1 MDAPCSGTGTLGRN
15 PEIKWRLT
23 PADLADLPRRQ
34 SALLANARAA
44 LAPGGLL
51 VYSTCS
57 LEPEENEAI
66 VAGVAR
72 SSKPCAAFRA
82 ATPGTDFFAAVI
94 KSESP
99 QMVEIVPSIL
109 SADFAR
115 LAEEIARV
123 ERGGARMLH
132 LDVMDGHFVPN
143 LTIGPP
149 VVESIRKATRAHL
162 DVHLMIENPERY
174 AADFVKAGANSV
186 SVHYE
191 ACLHLDGTLEMIRKE
206 GAMAGVVLNPA
217 TPVAVLEDVL
227 EVADYVLLMSV
238 NPGFGGQK
246 LIPYVLEKVR
256 KLAGMR
262 REKKLALP
270 IEIDG
275 GVHRENLAEVVRA
288 GCDWIVTGSA
298 IFHSPDP
305 EATVR
310 EMREIAAASNR
321 RAGLSS

>member
-1 MDAPCSGTGTLGRN
+1 M
-15 PEIKWRLT
+15 I
-23 PADLADLPRRQ
+23 
-34 SALLANARAA
+34 
-44 LAPGGLL
+44 
-51 VYSTCS
+51 
-57 LEPEENEAI
+57 
-66 VAGVAR
+66 
-72 SSKPCAAFRA
+72 
-82 ATPGTDFFAAVI
+82 
-94 KSESP
+94 
-99 QMVEIVPSIL
+99 EIVPSIL

-115 LAEEIARV
+115 LAEEMARV
-123 ERGGARMLH
+123 ERGGANLLH

-149 VVESIRKATRAHL
+149 VVESVRKATRLHL

-174 AADFVKAGANSV
+174 AVEFVKAGANSV

-191 ACLHLDGTLEMIRKE
+191 ACRHLDGVLEMIRRE

-217 TPVAVLEDVL
+217 TPVAVLEDIL

-256 KLAGMR
+256 KLDRMR
-262 REKKLALP
+262 REKRLALP

-275 GVHRENLAEVVRA
+275 GVHKDNLAEVVRA
-288 GCDWIVTGSA
+288 GCDWIVTGSG

-305 EATVR
+305 EAMVR
-310 EMREIAAASNR
+310 EMREIAANATAVR
-321 RAGLSS
+321 V

>member
-1 MDAPCSGTGTLGRN
+1 
-15 PEIKWRLT
+15 
-23 PADLADLPRRQ
+23 
-34 SALLANARAA
+34 
-44 LAPGGLL
+44 
-51 VYSTCS
+51 
-57 LEPEENEAI
+57 
-66 VAGVAR
+66 
-72 SSKPCAAFRA
+72 
-82 ATPGTDFFAAVI
+82 
-94 KSESP
+94 
-99 QMVEIVPSIL
+99 MVEIVPSIL

-123 ERGGARMLH
+123 ERGGASMLH

-149 VVESIRKATRAHL
+149 VVESIRKSTKLHL
-162 DVHLMIENPERY
+162 DVHLMIENPDRY
-174 AADFVKAGANSV
+174 APLFVEAGANSV

-191 ACLHLDGTLEMIRKE
+191 ACRHLDGTLELIRKG

-217 TPVAVLEDVL
+217 TPVSVLEDIL

-256 KLAGMR
+256 KLDRLR
-262 REKKLALP
+262 REKNLAFP

-298 IFHSPDP
+298 VFHSPDP
-305 EATVR
+305 ESTVR
-310 EMREIAAASNR
+310 EMREIAANATAIR
-321 RAGLSS
+321 V